1 MNGKRIPDEAY
12 FIEQILDSSGKNR
25 TSKELRDKEYSNT
38 EEFGNTEE
46 YEIPTFNKLCR
57 GESVNQ
63 MHHLYYQCHLTTN
76 RDPYFMLGILKSR
89 VMLYLNY
96 SFYKSSSQHKGWFL
110 QILKQK
116 GNCFHFNLS

>member
-25 TSKELRDKEYSNT
+25 TSKELRDKEHSNT

-46 YEIPTFNKLCR
+46 YEIHTFNKLCR

-63 MHHLYYQCHLTTN
+63 MHHLYYQCHFTTN
-76 RDPYFMLGILKSR
+76 RDPYFMLGILESR
-89 VMLYLNY
+89 VILYLY
-96 SFYKSSSQHKGWFL
+96 YFQSQKRLYIHK
-110 QILKQK
+110 
-116 GNCFHFNLS
+116 CPSVCLSVSHRNPTTA

>member
-25 TSKELRDKEYSNT
+25 TSKELRDKECSNT

-63 MHHLYYQCHLTTN
+63 MHHQCHLTTN

-89 VMLYLNY
+89 IMLYLHY
-96 SFYKSSSQHKGWFL
+96 FFIVLVSIKAGFFR
-110 QILKQK
+110 
-116 GNCFHFNLS
+116 F